1 MIEVSVRIDMSGAE
15 RRFGKAAVARAQR
28 ALTEAVA
35 TDCRPEVPVL
45 SGDLQRSMTVTDPKT
60 IEWTEDYAEYAYQRS
75 SKPFWCER
83 AKEKHLGEWKKVCE
97 EALK

>member
-1 MIEVSVRIDMSGAE
+1 MIEVSVTIDMHGAME
-15 RRFGKAAVARAQR
+15 RFGPTAVARAQR
-28 ALTEAVA
+28 ALTDAVA
-35 TDCRPEVPVL
+35 TDCRPEVPVR

-83 AKEKHLGEWKKVCE
+83 AKEKHLDEWRRVCE